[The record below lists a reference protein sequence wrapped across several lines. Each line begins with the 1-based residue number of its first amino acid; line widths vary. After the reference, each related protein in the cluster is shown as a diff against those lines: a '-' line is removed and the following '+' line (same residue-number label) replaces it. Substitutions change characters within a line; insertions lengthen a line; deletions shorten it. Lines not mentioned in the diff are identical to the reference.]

1 MGQLEQVGRLCVCP
15 FMFFLGTE
23 SVLLMDLIWKALIW
37 IVCGIPI
44 ECAWICDHSNPEL
57 LFNTI
62 VSV

>member
-1 MGQLEQVGRLCVCP
+1 
-15 FMFFLGTE
+15 MFFLGTE